1 MTGPSLTEFVCVG
14 LCAFLVSSRV
24 TEALEWPDLSAQ
36 NQELSAGPESVEQG
50 FSIRIQNSK
59 PKILFL
65 DLDPRNNRDLC

>member
-1 MTGPSLTEFVCVG
+1 MAEFVCVG

-24 TEALEWPDLSAQ
+24 TEALEWLDLSAQ
-36 NQELSAGPESVEQG
+36 NQELSAGPESEQG